1 MSQPNSIRN
10 VCVIGAG
17 TMGSGIAAHLVNLG
31 LKVTLFDQTMERA
44 VVGFDRAKMAKPPHF
59 FLPERANQVRLGGV
73 DLNSNWILEAD
84 WVVEA
89 VAEKLE
95 VKRELYASIE
105 PYLREDAFI
114 STNTSGLEIAHL
126 AEGRSDSF
134 RRRFVGTH
142 FFNPPRYLKL
152 LELIPTAETDPAV
165 VQTLTAFLEDS
176 VGRRVVPAKDTPG
189 FIANRYGMWC
199 MYLAT
204 HVAEKLRLTVEQV
217 DAITGPFIGRPK
229 SGTFRLNDLVGL
241 DVMEDIASNLIQR
254 CVNDAHV
261 GVLHRPESINSLMA
275 RGFLGEKSGQGYYR
289 RDGKQLLSFDLVTNT
304 YRERME
310 PELPSISE
318 FGKLPLAERLR
329 AGLAAKDEVGEYLRM
344 YLLPILRYANVV
356 KEEVSYGVQDF
367 DPVMKWGFGWE
378 MGPFEMIDAIGAEQV
393 GVEPVKFYSEGK
405 IRSFT
410 GEYVEP
416 IARPEYAT
424 LGDLPVLEELETFR
438 VQDLGDG
445 VRAVVLKT
453 KLGLITPALVAGL
466 SRWLTSQSDTPL
478 VLTTPGKAYSVGF
491 DLNFFH
497 DAIQKEDWA
506 SIDLALQD
514 LQTLGELLE
523 ARRTVAAIHGYGL
536 GAGFELA
543 RSCSRI
549 VAAADAQIGLPESKV
564 GLLPG
569 GRGVTLMRLRHQAT
583 AATLADACLTLT
595 EGKTSI
601 NADQARSFGYLGPD
615 DVTCYHP
622 DRLLWQAKQ
631 VALEVTVSQRPEW
644 KDVVGPTVGMIDR
657 LQKEKMAKGDLTE
670 YDEVIGDR
678 LKAIFAKTNS
688 YENALRM
695 ERSEFL
701 DLCQRNLSQVRL
713 RHMIEH
719 KTALRN

>member
-31 LKVTLFDQTMERA
+31 LKVTLLDQTMERA

-59 FLPERANQVRLGGV
+59 FLPERASQVRLGGV
-73 DLNSNWILEAD
+73 ELNCEWIREAD

-95 VKRELYASIE
+95 IKRDLYAAIE
-105 PYLREDAFI
+105 PFLRPDAFI

-126 AEGRSDSF
+126 AEGRSESF

-152 LELIPTAETDPAV
+152 LELIPTSETDPQV
-165 VQTLTAFLEDS
+165 VETLTAFLEDS

-254 CVNDAHV
+254 CVNDAHT
-261 GVLHRPESINSLMA
+261 GVLHRPTSINSLMA

-304 YRERME
+304 YRERIE
-310 PELPSISE
+310 PDLPSISE
-318 FGKLPLAERLR
+318 FGKLPLADRLR
-329 AGLAAKDEVGEYLRM
+329 SALAAKDEVGEYLRM

-356 KEEVSYGVQDF
+356 KEEVSYNVQDF
-367 DPVMKWGFGWE
+367 DQVMKWGFGWE

-405 IRSFT
+405 IRSFA

-416 IARPEYAT
+416 VARPEYVT
-424 LGDLPVLEELETFR
+424 LADLPVMEEFETFR
-438 VQDLGDG
+438 VQDMGDG

-453 KLGLITPALVAGL
+453 KLGLITPALVEGL
-466 SRWLTSQSDTPL
+466 SRWLTSQPDAPL

-491 DLNFFH
+491 DLNFFN
-497 DAIQKEDWA
+497 DAIQKEEWA
-506 SIDLALQD
+506 SIDAALQD

-523 ARRTVAAIHGYGL
+523 SRRTVAAIHGYGL
-536 GAGFELA
+536 GAGYELA

-569 GRGVTLMRLRHQAT
+569 GRGVTLMRLRHQST

-601 NADQARSFGYLGPD
+601 NADQARSLGYLGAE

-631 VALEVTVSQRPEW
+631 VALQVEVTARPEW

-657 LQKEKMAKGDLTE
+657 LQKEKMAKGELTE

-719 KTALRN
+719 KVPLRN